1 MNPKDELGREGE
13 QVAVEYV
20 ERAGLRVLDRNWR
33 CAEREIDIV
42 AAERQV
48 MVVCEV
54 KTRSGTGFGTPL
66 EAITRQK
73 LARLRRLAARWLVAN
88 GVLFD
93 EIRIDVIGLIR
104 NEAGLYEIEHIR
116 LRTAFD
122 LHSCPLTAILG
133 RSRAVRC
140 GRESFLSPGVPVG
153 IDDHGADLAM
163 TGDHRRLA
171 SQPGAV
177 HQIAQRAPGFLNA
190 DRLHAHSL

>member
-1 MNPKDELGREGE
+1 MSAKDELGREGE
-13 QVAVEYV
+13 QVAVEYL

-33 CAEREIDIV
+33 CAEGEIDIV

-93 EIRIDVIGLIR
+93 EIRIDVIGLLR
-104 NEAGLYEIEHIR
+104 DETGHYEIEH
-116 LRTAFD
+116 
-122 LHSCPLTAILG
+122 
-133 RSRAVRC
+133 VR
-140 GRESFLSPGVPVG
+140 GVG
-153 IDDHGADLAM
+153 
-163 TGDHRRLA
+163 
-171 SQPGAV
+171 
-177 HQIAQRAPGFLNA
+177 
-190 DRLHAHSL
+190 